1 MDINFVILLVEDEAV
16 TRKFIHLSLD
26 GIFDEILIANDGKE
40 GLKLFNENQERITLI
55 ISDITMPNM
64 NGIEMSRMIRK
75 QNRDIP
81 IILLT
86 AHDDAS
92 LVVNALN
99 AGVNHYMLKPIDHHK
114 LLNEVI
120 HYRNEQIHKDE
131 VARSLNLLKQ
141 YKSIIDD
148 TTILSKTDL
157 TGKITYANDEFY
169 KISGYTEDELIG
181 SHHNIVRHPDT
192 EKNTFKDMWKTIKNG
207 KNWSGNIKNRAKNG
221 STYYTKAFISPI
233 KNHVG
238 KIIEY
243 IAIRHDITE
252 IVEARNNIEESQ
264 REMIYR
270 MGEIGETRSKETG
283 QHVKRVAEYSYLLAI
298 LSGLSEKDSMLLKNV
313 SPMHDIGKVAIAD
326 AILNKAGVLTDEEFN
341 NMKNHSIAGYD
352 LLSNSNQHMLQA
364 AAIVAYEH
372 HEKYDGT
379 GYPNGKKAEDIHIYG
394 CITVL
399 ADVFDALGS
408 DRVYKKA
415 WELEDILLFIKEN
428 RATHFDPKLVDLFF
442 NNLDKFLDIR
452 NAITDNIQVEIACY
466 Q

>member
-1 MDINFVILLVEDEAV
+1 MSSSFVVLLVEDEVV
-16 TRKFIHLSLD
+16 TREFINLSLNS
-26 GIFDEILIANDGKE
+26 IFDEILVANDGEE
-40 GLKLFNENQERITLI
+40 GLKLFNENKERITLI

-64 NGIEMSRMIRK
+64 NGIEMSRMIRR
-75 QNRDIP
+75 QNKDIP

-99 AGVNHYMLKPIDHHK
+99 AGVNHYMLKPIDPHK

-120 HYRNEQIHKDE
+120 HYKNEQLHKDE

-141 YKSIIDD
+141 YRDIIDD

-157 TGKITYANDEFY
+157 KGKITYANNEFY
-169 KISGYTEDELIG
+169 KISGYSEDELVG
-181 SHHNIVRHPDT
+181 SAHNIVRHPDT
-192 EKNTFKDMWKTIKNG
+192 EKSTFKDMWKTIKSG
-207 KNWSGNIKNRAKNG
+207 ENWSGNIKNLAKDG
-221 STYYTKAFISPI
+221 SVYYTKAFISPI
-233 KNHVG
+233 KNHNG
-238 KIIEY
+238 EIIEY

-252 IVEARNNIEESQ
+252 VVEARNTIEEAQ

-298 LSGLSEKDSMLLKNV
+298 LSGLSEEDSMLLKNV

-326 AILNKAGVLTDEEFN
+326 AILNKEGILTNEEFN
-341 NMKNHSIAGYD
+341 QMKNHANAGYD
-352 LLSNSNQHMLQA
+352 MLSNSNQPMLQA
-364 AAIVAYEH
+364 ASIVAYEH

-394 CITVL
+394 RITAL

-408 DRVYKKA
+408 NRVYKKA
-415 WELEDILLFIKEN
+415 WDLEDILLFIKEN
-428 RATHFDPKLVDLFF
+428 RATQFDPKLVDLFF
-442 NNLDKFLDIR
+442 DNLDKFLDIR
-452 NAITDNIQVEIACY
+452 NALTDNTQKDIE
-466 Q
+466 

>member
-1 MDINFVILLVEDEAV
+1 MSSNFVVLLVEDESV
-16 TRKFIHLSLD
+16 TRKFIHLSLN
-26 GIFDEILIANDGKE
+26 GIFDEILIASDGKE
-40 GLKLFNENQERITLI
+40 GLKLFNENKERITLI

-75 QNRDIP
+75 QNKDIP

-99 AGVNHYMLKPIDHHK
+99 AGVNHYMLKPIDTHN

-120 HYRNEQIHKDE
+120 HYKNEQIHKDE
-131 VARSLNLLKQ
+131 VVRSLNLLKQ
-141 YKSIIDD
+141 YRDIIDD

-157 TGKITYANDEFY
+157 KGKITYANNEFY
-169 KISGYTEDELIG
+169 KISGYSEDELIG
-181 SHHNIVRHPDT
+181 SNHNIVRHPDT
-192 EKNTFKDMWKTIKNG
+192 EKSTFKNMWKTIQSG
-207 KNWSGNIKNRAKNG
+207 RNWSGNIKNLAKDG
-221 STYYTKAFISPI
+221 SVYYTKAFISPI
-233 KNHVG
+233 KNHDDE
-238 KIIEY
+238 IIEY

-252 IVEARNNIEESQ
+252 IVEARNKIEEAQ

-298 LSGLSEKDSMLLKNV
+298 LSGLSEEDSMLLKNV

-326 AILNKAGVLTDEEFN
+326 AILNKAGILTNEEFN
-341 NMKNHSIAGYD
+341 QMKSHTVAGYD
-352 LLSNSNQHMLQA
+352 LLCNSNQPMLQA
-364 AAIVAYEH
+364 AAIVANEH

-394 CITVL
+394 RITSL

-415 WELEDILLFIKEN
+415 WDLEDILFFIKEN
-428 RATHFDPKLVDLFF
+428 RATQFDPKLVDLFF
-442 NNLDKFLDIR
+442 DNLDKFLDIR
-452 NAITDNIQVEIACY
+452 NTLTDNIKTNIA
-466 Q
+466 

>member
-1 MDINFVILLVEDEAV
+1 MSSSFVVLLVEDEVV
-16 TRKFIHLSLD
+16 TREFINLSLNS
-26 GIFDEILIANDGKE
+26 IFDEILVANDGEE
-40 GLKLFNENQERITLI
+40 GLKLFNENKERITLI

-64 NGIEMSRMIRK
+64 NGIEMSRMIRR
-75 QNRDIP
+75 QNKDIP

-99 AGVNHYMLKPIDHHK
+99 AGVNHYMLKPIDPHK

-120 HYRNEQIHKDE
+120 HYKNEQLHKDE

-141 YKSIIDD
+141 YRDIIDD

-157 TGKITYANDEFY
+157 KGKITYANNEFY
-169 KISGYTEDELIG
+169 KISGYSEDELVG
-181 SHHNIVRHPDT
+181 SAHNIVRHPDT
-192 EKNTFKDMWKTIKNG
+192 EKSTFKDMWKTIKSG
-207 KNWSGNIKNRAKNG
+207 ENWSGNIKNLAKDG
-221 STYYTKAFISPI
+221 SVYYTKAFISPI
-233 KNHVG
+233 KNHNG
-238 KIIEY
+238 EIIEY

-252 IVEARNNIEESQ
+252 VVEARNTIEEAQ

-298 LSGLSEKDSMLLKNV
+298 LSGLSEEDSMLLKNV

-326 AILNKAGVLTDEEFN
+326 AILNKAGILTNEEFN
-341 NMKNHSIAGYD
+341 QMKNHANAGYD
-352 LLSNSNQHMLQA
+352 MLSNSNQPMLQA
-364 AAIVAYEH
+364 ASIVAYEH

-394 CITVL
+394 RITAL

-408 DRVYKKA
+408 NRVYKKA
-415 WELEDILLFIKEN
+415 WDLEDILLFIKEN
-428 RATHFDPKLVDLFF
+428 RATQFDPKLVDLFF
-442 NNLDKFLDIR
+442 DNLDKFLDIR
-452 NAITDNIQVEIACY
+452 NALTDNTQKDIE
-466 Q
+466 